1 MGEYYNIGYQE
12 CQPILEDRDRFL
24 FLRGGSATVGQFDL
38 EVSI

>member
-1 MGEYYNIGYQE
+1 MGEYYNTGYQE

-24 FLRGGSATVGQFDL
+24 FLRGGSATVDQFDL